1 MAVIDFKSVGVSVET
16 LVSSSLDVTPTP
28 IGMVTPLRPGRV
40 NGGIFEMYT
49 SLRSTLNDNFK
60 NLLMTDHGERLA
72 IYDFGANLRELT
84 FEMSAFNKEEF
95 DSEAVIR
102 IKTSANKYMPFLQ
115 LKTFESSVD
124 HHDNSVVGKVV
135 IRITY
140 DIPRL
145 NVQDQ
150 AQEVTLFV
158 GG

>member
-1 MAVIDFKSVGVSVET
+1 
-16 LVSSSLDVTPTP
+16 
-28 IGMVTPLRPGRV
+28 
-40 NGGIFEMYT
+40 MYT
-49 SLRSTLNDNFK
+49 SLRRTLNDNFK